1 MASVP
6 ILTDGGERLP
16 PLQTLAYFDAA
27 ARHLNFTSAARELGT
42 SQPAVSNRISALESD
57 LGIPLFKRLH
67 RGVELTEDGASLF
80 EAVFESLDSIRSRV
94 SDIRSRRRRRT
105 LTLATDFGFASY
117 WLLPRLADLR
127 GLMPEFDVRITSL
140 QQDFDAI
147 RDHADLAITF
157 GAGRWSGC
165 TVQRLFAETVVPVC
179 APSLLHNTQEQFSR
193 KELARQRFLHL
204 DSAVPARWLTWAD
217 WFNEHDFTPM
227 PDSRHLTFNSYSN
240 VIEATVA
247 GQGVA
252 LGWIPLIDPLIKNG
266 SLAIASNQLMTTS
279 GGYYLLVPPT
289 DRFGEA
295 RDQLV
300 RWLLAEC
307 GTEGQKQS
315 RLVETASE
323 RHEKPVTAL
332 DTA

>member
-1 MASVP
+1 M
-6 ILTDGGERLP
+6 
-16 PLQTLAYFDAA
+16 
-27 ARHLNFTSAARELGT
+27 
-42 SQPAVSNRISALESD
+42 
-57 LGIPLFKRLH
+57 
-67 RGVELTEDGASLF
+67 
-80 EAVFESLDSIRSRV
+80 
-94 SDIRSRRRRRT
+94 
-105 LTLATDFGFASY
+105 
-117 WLLPRLADLR
+117 
-127 GLMPEFDVRITSL
+127 
-140 QQDFDAI
+140 

-179 APSLLHNTQEQFSR
+179 APSLLKNMQEQFSR
-193 KELARQRFLHL
+193 KELAAQRFLHL

-217 WFNEHDFTPM
+217 WFSEHDFTPT
-227 PDSRHLTFNSYSN
+227 PDSRHFTFNSYSN

-266 SLAIASNQLMTTS
+266 SLAIASNQSMTTS

-307 GTEGQKQS
+307 GRGGQKQT
-315 RLVETASE
+315 RLVEIASE
-323 RHEKPVTAL
+323 RYEKPVIVL
-332 DTA
+332 DPA